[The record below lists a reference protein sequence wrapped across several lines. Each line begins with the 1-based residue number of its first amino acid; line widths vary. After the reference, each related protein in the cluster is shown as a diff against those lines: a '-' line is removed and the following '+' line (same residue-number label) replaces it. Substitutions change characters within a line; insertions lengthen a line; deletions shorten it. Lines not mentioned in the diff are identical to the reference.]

1 MTLWL
6 LAHTVRRAPRRL
18 LLAAVGVAFPV
29 ALLAATLLYVDLAV
43 HAMTATALRPVQ
55 VEMRALATSLNVD
68 MTATARRLARVPGVR
83 RVDRFAA
90 ADVVVGA
97 TGGTQQATARLYA
110 VDPGYFAHHPW
121 VRATGGRF
129 TGGALLGDTLRAALG
144 ARSPAAVTIRLPGE
158 GRVLATVPV
167 TGGVDLRRASTWLA
181 IPTGEVQG
189 DIAVVPRA
197 VVVDYAT
204 FSSRVLP
211 ALIAGLGPATP
222 VLNPGLT
229 DLPPVEVEAHVQLHH
244 AAYPSDP
251 ARAVTWSA
259 GVQRLLERQA
269 PGSVVVADDAA
280 EALTLAQADA
290 TNAEILFL
298 LLGVPGAGVAA
309 ALGLAAESALA
320 AAHRREDALLR
331 LRGATERQ
339 LAGLTAAHALLAGTV
354 GLVVGLAAGTFAAS
368 AASGRAVWREIPAGR
383 LATTV
388 GLTVLVAAA
397 MVAVRVTRLLR
408 AGRRTDVVTGRR
420 MLEPGWSPLWRR
432 TRLELVLVGLG
443 LVILAVNAASGG
455 LRQTPV
461 EGPPLALAFYVLL
474 APLLLWIGVTL
485 LAVRGLLWVLAAW
498 SRPDRA
504 RPLTSW
510 RAAELRWLGRRPA
523 RTAVALLLGTLAVAF
538 GTQVLSFVATYTT
551 AKQADARAAFGADLR
566 LTATAEGTVTVPP
579 LGPDVVATSP
589 VRFVPARA
597 GSDRKTILALD
608 LPSYEQAST
617 VRPRLLSGRGVEAL
631 AEDPLGIVVAPE
643 IATGFVVGPGDT
655 LPVTV
660 FPDDAEK
667 SRNVNF
673 HVVGVFRSFPPTEP
687 VSELV
692 ISTAALPTYLL
703 PAPDSFLARVY
714 PDRAPADVATAVR
727 EGPAGR
733 DFQVGVLRDAERGQ
747 QRSLTAL
754 RLGPLGRIEA
764 VAAALVAGV
773 GIAVLG
779 AFLVLERR
787 REFAV
792 LRTLG
797 ADTARV
803 LAGPGLEGAIAVGG
817 SIALGVPIG
826 LGLTVLAV
834 RVLGLFFVLPPPL
847 LAVPGWP
854 LVAFVLLVAGM
865 GAVALA
871 AALVSAARAAPAVVL
886 REP

>member
-6 LAHTVRRAPRRL
+6 LVQTVRRAPRRL
-18 LLAAVGVAFPV
+18 ALAAVGVAFPV

-43 HAMTATALRPVQ
+43 HAMTATALEPVQ

-68 MTATARRLARVPGVR
+68 LTATARRLARVPGVE

-90 ADVVVGA
+90 AEVVVGA
-97 TGGTQQATARLYA
+97 AGGTRRATARLYA
-110 VDPGYFAHHPW
+110 VDPAYLVHHPW
-121 VRATGGRF
+121 VRTTG
-129 TGGALLGDTLRAALG
+129 TLAGGALLNETLRTATG
-144 ARSPAAVTIRLPGE
+144 AGPAVTISLPGK
-158 GRVLATVPV
+158 GGPLVTVPV
-167 TGGVDLRRASTWLA
+167 TGGVDLRRANTWLA

-197 VVVDYAT
+197 LVIDYAT
-204 FSSRVLP
+204 FSARVLP
-211 ALIAGLGPATP
+211 ALAAGLGPVTP

-229 DLPPVEVEAHVQLHH
+229 DLPPVEVEAHVELDH

-251 ARAVTWSA
+251 GRAAAWSA
-259 GVQRLLERQA
+259 AVQRLLERQA

-280 EALTLAQADA
+280 EVLTLARADA

-298 LLGVPGAGVAA
+298 LLGVPGVLVAV

-339 LAGLTAAHALLAGTV
+339 LARLTAAQAALAGTV
-354 GLVVGLAAGTFAAS
+354 GVVAGLVVGTLTAGAAY
-368 AASGRAVWREIPAGR
+368 GRPVWREVPAGR

-397 MVAVRVTRLLR
+397 MVALRVARLLR

-420 MLEPGWSPLWRR
+420 MLEPGWSPVWRR

-443 LVILAVNAASGG
+443 LVILAVNLATGG
-455 LRQTPV
+455 LRQTTI

-474 APLLLWIGVTL
+474 APLLLWVGVTL
-485 LAVRGLLWVLAAW
+485 LAVRGLLWALAAW

-538 GTQVLSFVATYTT
+538 GTEALSFVATYTT
-551 AKQADARAAFGADLR
+551 AKHADAQAAFGADLR
-566 LTATAEGTVTVPP
+566 LTPTADSTTVVPP

-597 GSDRKTILALD
+597 GSDRKTLLAID
-608 LPSYEQAST
+608 LSSYARAST

-631 AEDPLGIVVAPE
+631 AADPLGIVVAPE
-643 IATGFVVGPGDT
+643 IARGFVIGPGDT

-660 FPDDAEK
+660 FPDDGRK

-673 HVVGVFRSFPPTEP
+673 HVVGVYRSFPPTDP
-687 VSELV
+687 ISEMV
-692 ISTAALPTYLL
+692 ISTAALPSSLL
-703 PAPDSFLARVY
+703 PAPESFLARVV
-714 PDRAPADVATAVR
+714 PGRAPASVATAVR
-727 EGPAGR
+727 EGPVGR
-733 DFQVGVLRDAERGQ
+733 GFEVAVLGDLGRAE
-747 QRSLTAL
+747 QRTLTAL
-754 RLGPLGRIEA
+754 RLGPLGRMEA
-764 VAAALVAGV
+764 IGAALVAGV

-803 LAGPGLEGAIAVGG
+803 LTGPGQEVAIAVGG

-847 LAVPGWP
+847 LDLAWWP
-854 LVAFVLLVAGM
+854 LGAFLLLVAGL

-871 AALVSAARAAPAVVL
+871 AALVSAARAAPAAVL